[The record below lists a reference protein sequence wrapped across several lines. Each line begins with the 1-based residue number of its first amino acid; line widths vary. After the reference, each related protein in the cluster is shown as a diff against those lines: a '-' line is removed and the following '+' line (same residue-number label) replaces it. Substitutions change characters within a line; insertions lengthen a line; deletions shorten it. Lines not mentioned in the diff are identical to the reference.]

1 MFYHLKIAIR
11 TFRRNGI
18 YSGINIAGMAISLAA
33 CILIML
39 WVWDELSFDRF
50 HPKAD
55 RIYQINSHI
64 DKMVYQATP
73 LPLGVAIAEEMPSV
87 EMYCRIGYSRFD
99 FFEYDGKRFYDE
111 KAADVDASF
120 FSIFG
125 FRLLKGNVDDVPPDA
140 VVISQSVARKIF
152 GDNDPIGETVQGS
165 YDRSYHVV
173 GVMEDMPAD
182 SDFKFDVLFFP
193 DRKGNDDWG
202 SFGYVT
208 FLLLHG
214 GTDET
219 TVGEDITELF
229 RKQDPELADLSFKMT
244 VQNIRKL
251 HLYHPDGS
259 ENGMQAVRLFLII
272 GLLILVIAGINYV
285 NLVTARA
292 SKRSRE
298 IGLRKVVGASKI
310 NLLGQLMQEAVILFL
325 IAMILALVTVVCVL
339 PYYNMLTA
347 KTFDI
352 VSFLPQI
359 LKICA
364 GAFLAVVLLAGLYP
378 AFMLASFHPAEAFK
392 KKSGSSKNIWFRRA
406 LVVVQFVFSTG
417 LIMGTIVIHTQLKH
431 IQNMNPGYNRENVVM
446 IPKHKMD
453 LALVR
458 GELLDL
464 PGIAGISAADSEIC
478 NTNSGSGAEW
488 EGKENPNEIFMLNYL
503 NVESHFIST
512 MGLKLVE
519 GLDFTGTEAD
529 KDGFI
534 INETAAR
541 LMGFDD
547 PIGRQIEFNGLKGS
561 IIGVVNDFHY
571 VDMHRKIGPIVLFC
585 DRPQQRNLLYV
596 RIEPGKTRIALDNI
610 EKVWKRY
617 NADFQFTY
625 KFMDETFD
633 KMHRADMRTGTL
645 FSLFAVIA
653 IVISCL
659 GLFGLVTFTAETK
672 TKEIGIRKVLGASVK
687 NIVVMLSKEFLILVG
702 IAMLIAFP
710 LTYWLLNGMLEDF
723 AYRVNI
729 RWWMFA
735 AAAVIVT
742 LLTLLTVGWQAIKAA
757 TADPIKAIKSE

>member
-39 WVWDELSFDRF
+39 WVWDELSYDRF
-50 HPKAD
+50 HRNAD
-55 RIYQINSHI
+55 RIYRINSHI
-64 DKMVYQATP
+64 DRMVYQATP
-73 LPLGVAIAEEMPSV
+73 LPLGVAVAEEMPSV
-87 EMYCRIGYSRFD
+87 EMYCRIGYARFD
-99 FFEYDGKRFYDE
+99 FLEYEGKRFYDE

-120 FSIFG
+120 FSIFD
-125 FRLLKGNVDDVPPDA
+125 FKLLKGSVDDVPPNA
-140 VVISQSVARKIF
+140 AVISQTLARKIF
-152 GDNDPIGETVQGS
+152 GDRDPVGETLKGS
-165 YDRSYHVV
+165 YDRSHHVV
-173 GVMEDMPAD
+173 GVMEDMPAN
-182 SDFKFDVLFFP
+182 SGIKFDVLFFP
-193 DRKGNDDWG
+193 DRKESDNWGNF
-202 SFGYVT
+202 SYVT

-214 GTDET
+214 GADET
-219 TVGEDITELF
+219 AVGEDITELF
-229 RKQDPELADLSFKMT
+229 RKQDPELSDLSFKMT

-251 HLYHPDGS
+251 YLYHPDGS
-259 ENGMQAVRLFLII
+259 ENGMHAVRLFFII

-292 SKRSRE
+292 TKRSKE
-298 IGLRKVVGASKI
+298 IGLRKIVGASKI

-325 IAMILALVTVVCVL
+325 IAMILALGVVVCVL
-339 PYYNMLTA
+339 PYYNTLTA
-347 KTFDI
+347 KTFDV

-359 LKICA
+359 FTICA

-378 AFMLASFHPAEAFK
+378 AFMLASFQPAEAFR
-392 KKSGSSKNIWFRRA
+392 KKSGNSKNIWFRRA
-406 LVVVQFVFSTG
+406 LVVVQFVFSAG
-417 LIMGTIVIHTQLKH
+417 LITGTIVLNRQLNY
-431 IQNMNPGYNRENVVM
+431 IRNMNPGYDRENVVM
-446 IPKHKMD
+446 IPKHKID
-453 LALVR
+453 LDLVR

-464 PGIAGISAADSEIC
+464 PGISGISASNEEIC

-534 INETAAR
+534 INETAAH

-547 PIGRQIEFNGLKGS
+547 PIGQRIEFNGLKGH

-585 DRPQQRNLLYV
+585 DRPQQRNLMYA
-596 RIEPGKTRIALDNI
+596 RIEQGKTRIALDNI

-625 KFMDETFD
+625 KFVDDTFE

-653 IVISCL
+653 VVISCL

-672 TKEIGIRKVLGASVK
+672 TKEIGIRKVLGASVSS
-687 NIVVMLSKEFLILVG
+687 IVKMLSREFLILVG
-702 IAMLIAFP
+702 VAMLIAFP
-710 LTYWLLNGMLEDF
+710 LSYWLLSRMLEDF
-723 AYRVNI
+723 AYRI
-729 RWWMFA
+729 DISWWMFA
-735 AAAVIVT
+735 AAAGMVT
-742 LLTLLTVGWQAIKAA
+742 LLTLLTVGWKAIKAA
-757 TADPIKAIKSE
+757 TANPIKAIKSE